1 MRDEMKSYVHSAER
15 SSRPAGPKRGQALIE
30 FMLVLPVLLLITMG
44 IVEFGRMFA
53 IYTMMSSASREAARY
68 GASVGD
74 NGSGIPRYLDCAG
87 MRAAAKRVA
96 VMSELQDSD
105 ILITY
110 DRGTTSDPIGNC
122 DSNPD
127 PDEIGLGDRVVVSVQ
142 EVYKPIVPLLPIPE
156 HNLYSR
162 TGRTILKEIVAGP
175 TATLGGPISTPTPT
189 NTVDPSITPSLT
201 PTPSDTPTPTATY
214 TPTTG
219 PSPTPTLTDTP
230 SPTPTPIP
238 IPQNF
243 SATANCTS
251 SPYKVSFDWDTT
263 PDADHYAIYRSSPT
277 PLTQVVL
284 DSNPSC
290 NNCDQLSD
298 DGSGRTYYVVAVYD
312 GHESDPSNYS
322 TASCP

>member
-1 MRDEMKSYVHSAER
+1 MKTFLQSAAR
-15 SSRPAGPKRGQALIE
+15 SSWPAVSKRGQALIE

-44 IVEFGRMFA
+44 IVEFGRLFA
-53 IYTMMSSASREAARY
+53 IYSTMSSASREAARY

-74 NGSGIPRYLDCAG
+74 NGAGVPRYLDCAG

-105 ILITY
+105 ILVTY

-122 DSNPD
+122 DANPD
-127 PDEIGLGDRVVVSVQ
+127 PDDIGLGDRVVVSIQ
-142 EVYKPIVPLLPIPE
+142 ETYQPIVPLLPIPE
-156 HNLYSR
+156 HTLYSR
-162 TGRTILKEIVAGP
+162 TGRTILKEIEAGP

-189 NTVDPSITPSLT
+189 NTLDPSITPTLT

-214 TPTTG
+214 TATTG
-219 PSPTPTLTDTP
+219 PSPTPTFTYTP

-251 SPYKVSFDWDTT
+251 SPHKVTFDWD
-263 PDADHYAIYRSSPT
+263 PVAGADYYAVYRSEPT
-277 PLTQVVL
+277 PVTQVVL

-290 NNCDQLSD
+290 NNCDQLPD
-298 DGSGRTYYVVAVYD
+298 DGSSRTYYVVAVFD
-312 GHESDPSNYS
+312 GAESDPSNVS